1 MIDYLISER
10 CFTCDSP
17 RFASS
22 FLEKLPGV
30 KWNKGLA
37 YIPASIYNAQVLNKE
52 IAPGGWSGPAQSM
65 RDALLCDALKIHMAV
80 KGHSLPLNH
89 ENLPS
94 PFPLF
99 THQVQAIYGLA
110 SMEHRGILADEMGL
124 GKTQVA
130 ITCYRCCVEQPLL
143 VVCPAS
149 IKWKWQNDLKANGID
164 SYVIESVKELP
175 GSFCKLTSSDK
186 TYTNQYARIVNY
198 DLLSRRPELVLDLA
212 KFVKDGFLILDE
224 SHYVKDSG
232 SKRTKACQKFKP
244 KHVLLLTGTPIRNTL
259 VDLFSQLHIARPGIW
274 RNKWEFEDRYQ
285 IRKEMFVGPRKF
297 LKPVGT
303 RNEAELASILET
315 IQIRRLKKDVM
326 NLPDKVHSV
335 IPLDFDKRSRE
346 IYEKMAKKWLYDFSD
361 LGGEIPILDNRA
373 KTAMEAA
380 MRLEQICQGFLGP
393 VPLGLSD
400 RLALSAPSP
409 HEVIAGGWIFKENP
423 KFAWLEEL
431 LEDLGQKKVVA
442 FFRFNASLEA
452 CFGKFNRPEERKLYG
467 HPLMMTGNTASN
479 ARPGLIQDFQT
490 SRGDRLFFIQ
500 VKIAE
505 GFDLTAAQ
513 DVVFW
518 GRDWSPAVNSQAEDR
533 VHRIGQTGTVNVYL
547 PIIKDSIEEK
557 LHERLCEKE
566 GVAKM
571 VLGDFRKA
579 IEATV

>member
-1 MIDYLISER
+1 MIDYLVAEH
-10 CFTCDSP
+10 CFTCDAP

-30 KWNKGLA
+30 KWNKGIA
-37 YIPASIYNAQVLNKE
+37 YIPASIYNAQVLSKE
-52 IAPGGWSGPAQSM
+52 IAPGGWSGPASSM
-65 RDALLCDALKIHMAV
+65 CDALLCDAQKIYMAV
-80 KGHSLPLNH
+80 HGNSLPLNH

-99 THQVQAIYGLA
+99 AHQVQAVFGLA

-149 IKWKWQNDLKANGID
+149 IKWKWQNDLKANGIESFVVD
-164 SYVIESVKELP
+164 SGSSYTDNDRSVH
-175 GSFCKLTSSDK
+175 TA
-186 TYTNQYARIVNY
+186 ARIVNY

-212 KFVKDGFLILDE
+212 KFVKGGFLILDE

-232 SKRTKACQKFKP
+232 SKRTKACQKFKAR
-244 KHVLLLTGTPIRNTL
+244 HTILLTGTPIRNTI
-259 VDLFSQLHIARPGIW
+259 VDLFSQVSLVRPGIW
-274 RNKWEFEDRYQ
+274 RNRWEFEDRYQ

-346 IYEKMAKKWLYDFSD
+346 VYEKMAKKWLYDFSD
-361 LGGEIPILDNRA
+361 LGGEMPILDNRA

-380 MRLEQICQGFLGP
+380 MRLEQICQGFLSP
-393 VPLGLSD
+393 VPLTLTD
-400 RLALSAPSP
+400 KLALSAPSP
-409 HEVIAGGWIFKENP
+409 HEVIAGGWIFRENP

-431 LEDLGQKKVVA
+431 LENLEKKKVVA

-452 CFGKFNRPEERKLYG
+452 AWGRFADHSPLQMIGDTPVSERGNRITK
-467 HPLMMTGNTASN
+467 
-479 ARPGLIQDFQT
+479 FQT
-490 SRGDRLFFIQ
+490 DDTRLFLIQ